1 MGLECYNRN
10 MTELKVVN
18 SRVPERIKE
27 AIAEEADRRGVSQST
42 VVREYMEDVYADPE
56 AGEGD
61 GEDTADEPARGRS
74 VSPLALVGVVSLAIA
89 PTLLATGYTAAGGI
103 AGAVAAAYVLLWVTA
118 TDVVVEEALG
128 DARAELREAGGVV
141 GFFRRVVTDH
151 HVEDPDTVVESAARL
166 DIVALG
172 LLVGLAAVLVPLG
185 VAAWVGVLGG
195 LLAAVG
201 SVGATAILVLIMALA
216 YGFVVLMGVSA
227 VASLAI
233 ASARAD
239 ADAVDTDTTAE

>member
-1 MGLECYNRN
+1 MTQLDPVTGKIPARVREELEEEAEARG
-10 MTELKVVN
+10 V
-18 SRVPERIKE
+18 SRSTVIREHLE
-27 AIAEEADRRGVSQST
+27 AAVDDPGEEEADPT
-42 VVREYMEDVYADPE
+42 PD
-56 AGEGD
+56 
-61 GEDTADEPARGRS
+61 RS
-74 VSPLALVGVVSLAIA
+74 ASPLALVGVVSLAVA
-89 PTLLATGYTAAGGI
+89 PTLLATGYTAVGGI

-141 GFFRRVVTDH
+141 GFFRRVMTDH
-151 HVEDPDTVVESAARL
+151 HVEDPDTVVERAARL
-166 DIVALG
+166 DIVASG
-172 LLVGLAAVLVPLG
+172 LLVGLAAVVVPLG

-201 SVGATAILVLIMALA
+201 STGATAILVLIMALA

-239 ADAVDTDTTAE
+239 VDAVDTDTTPE

>member
-1 MGLECYNRN
+1 MAQLDPVTGKIPARVREELEEEAEARG
-10 MTELKVVN
+10 V
-18 SRVPERIKE
+18 SRSTVIREHLE
-27 AIAEEADRRGVSQST
+27 AAVDDSGEEEADPT
-42 VVREYMEDVYADPE
+42 PD
-56 AGEGD
+56 
-61 GEDTADEPARGRS
+61 RS
-74 VSPLALVGVVSLAIA
+74 PSPLALVGVVSLAIA

-151 HVEDPDTVVESAARL
+151 HVEDPDTVVERAARL
-166 DIVALG
+166 DIVAFG
-172 LLVGLAAVLVPLG
+172 LLVGLSAVLVPLG

-201 SVGATAILVLIMALA
+201 STGATAILVLIMALA

-239 ADAVDTDTTAE
+239 VDAVDTDTTPE